1 MLDKEFHDLY
11 SSNVIWAVV
20 SRKILVVLD
29 LQVLLSESLQ
39 LNSHLILHEYVKVLQ
54 MDTKK
59 LICITDR
66 NVNQTTLMFRSSV

>member
-1 MLDKEFHDLY
+1 
-11 SSNVIWAVV
+11 
-20 SRKILVVLD
+20 
-29 LQVLLSESLQ
+29 LQ